1 MTEKSTNKRKKST
14 IWLSLSGVFLLLLS
28 GLLLLPSLLS
38 TGWAENKIKQ
48 AVNSR
53 IPGTI
58 NFDSLSLGWFD
69 GIRSRNLT
77 YDNRADGIMVKVE
90 EIATAKG
97 LLAIA
102 ANYKEIGE
110 ITVKTPTV
118 NLYLNENAV
127 PAGSALETSPDTP
140 LKVPEKTSLD
150 SKISRPDTP
159 AKKERTITVPPI
171 DGDLIVTGGA
181 VNGILPGNKKIKLL
195 KDLELKVRLAGHEN
209 LLDYQISFQSEDNL
223 GRVKG
228 TGAFTLPSANST
240 QPDEI
245 KSEGQLD
252 IEKWELTD
260 LLSILA
266 YGADIPS
273 GSGQLDGRVDISGST
288 STALQL
294 KGNLIIQNIKLQ
306 GGPLKTDTPSLDKVA
321 VTVDAK
327 QTAGI
332 LTLNHLTLTSS
343 LATVTASGRFESP
356 DKNEISGHV
365 EIDLENLFAQFP
377 GSLNLKEGTMVSSGK
392 VSVKARVGTSDGN
405 TDFDGSAR
413 LDSLQGTA
421 GDKKLI
427 WDKPFIFKAKGEKN
441 AEGLRL
447 DNFAIKSAFIN
458 GSGQGDFNHM
468 KIQLAADIGSALK
481 EVEKFI
487 QLEGWK
493 SSGKMDMNVQLEKKS
508 ETLISTTTDVNIT
521 NFVLQKDK
529 QKFHEKKI
537 SLQTSG
543 IVDIEKRSISLKPFE
558 LRTDGG
564 HIALPEL
571 LLSDWRNLPDGIK
584 GKGRVDLDL
593 GMLKPLLA
601 DMLKLHPETTVAGL
615 TAFDID
621 TDMVADTKD
630 KFIRLAADIG
640 PLEIAVKGKRPVSE
654 DSIRLVMDLKG
665 DILKQNFT
673 LNKLIFSS
681 GPASFS
687 ATGTVTPEKLERVLS
702 AEGSVE
708 LDLKAVSSHLKT
720 LSDLD
725 LQMTGSTQRPFTI
738 KAKSINGR
746 WAELQKQS
754 EITASFHADTI
765 RGYGLFIESLEVP
778 VRLAGALAELDIQG
792 TVNRGRMALNPAID
806 FTADIPVVA
815 ISENNNVLTGVGF
828 SENMSN
834 DLLAKIHPLFKGA
847 AVSEGGT
854 MDLALKHLKW
864 PLDKAGSHAAAFAGI
879 ITFNEVKLRAG
890 GFLTPLLNAMK
901 ANEREVTLG
910 DQPMEFVGENG
921 RITCSPLEIKTKE
934 HILLLSGSIGFD
946 QSLDYKAQIPVTR
959 DMVGSSM
966 YKYLEGTFITVPIGG
981 TVSKP
986 SLKKD
991 ILQAALKDL
1000 IKQAGKKQIND
1011 QAGKLLQNLFK

>member
-1 MTEKSTNKRKKST
+1 MTGKSTNKRKKSI
-14 IWLSLSGVFLLLLS
+14 IWLSLSGVLLLLLA
-28 GLLLLPSLLS
+28 GLFLLPSLLS
-38 TGWAENKIKQ
+38 TGWAETKIKQ

-58 NFDSLSLGWFD
+58 NFDTLSLGWFE
-69 GIRSRNLT
+69 GIRGRNIT
-77 YDNRADGIMVKVE
+77 YDNQADGIMVKVE

-97 LLAIA
+97 LLALA
-102 ANYKEIGE
+102 TNYKEIGE
-110 ITVKTPTV
+110 ITVKTPTI
-118 NLYLNENAV
+118 NLYLNEKAA
-127 PAGSALETSPDTP
+127 PTGSAAETSLDTSSKEPVKTSSSSSSSQPDTP
-140 LKVPEKTSLD
+140 V
-150 SKISRPDTP
+150 
-159 AKKERTITVPPI
+159 KKERPVTVPLI
-171 DGDLIVTGGA
+171 DGYLIVTGGT
-181 VNGILPGNKKIKLL
+181 VNGILSGNKKIPLL
-195 KDLELKVRLAGHEN
+195 KDLALKVRLAGHEN

-228 TGAFTLPSANST
+228 AGSFTLPSSDSA

-245 KSEGQLD
+245 KSEAQLD

-266 YGADIPS
+266 YSADMPS
-273 GSGQLDGRVDISGST
+273 GSGELNGRVDISGST

-294 KGNLIIQNIKLQ
+294 KGKLIVQNIKLQ
-306 GGPLKTDTPSLDKVA
+306 GGPLKTDTPSLKKVA

-332 LTLNHLTLTSS
+332 LTLNHLALTSP
-343 LATVTASGRFESP
+343 LATATASGKIESP
-356 DKNEISGHV
+356 DKKEISGHV
-365 EIDLENLFAQFP
+365 EIDLANLFAQFP
-377 GSLNLKEGTMVSSGK
+377 DSLSLKEGTMVSSGK
-392 VSVKARVGTSDGN
+392 ASMKAKVGISGGS

-421 GDKKLI
+421 GDQKLI
-427 WDKPFIFKAKGEKN
+427 WDKPLIFEAKGEQN
-441 AEGLRL
+441 ANGLRL
-447 DNFAIKSAFIN
+447 DNFKVKSSFIN

-468 KIQLAADIGSALK
+468 KIQLAADIGLALK

-493 SSGKMDMNVQLEKKS
+493 SSGKMDLNVQLEKKS
-508 ETLISTTTDVNIT
+508 ETLISTTADVNIT

-529 QKFHEKKI
+529 QKFQEKKI

-543 IVDIEKRSISLKPFE
+543 TVNLEKRSISLKPFD
-558 LRTDGG
+558 LRTAGG
-564 HIALPEL
+564 RIALPEM
-571 LLSDWRNLPDGIK
+571 LLSDWRNIPSGIK
-584 GKGRVDLDL
+584 GKGSIDLDL
-593 GMLKPLLA
+593 AMLKPLLA
-601 DMLKLHPETTVAGL
+601 DMLKLRPGTTVSGL
-615 TAFDID
+615 TVFQID
-621 TDMVADTKD
+621 TDMTADTKQ
-630 KFIRLAADIG
+630 KFIRLEGDIG
-640 PLEIAVKGKRPVSE
+640 PFEIAIKGRKPISE
-654 DSIRLVMDLKG
+654 DSIRLAMDLKG
-665 DILKQNFT
+665 DVLKQNFT
-673 LNKLIFSS
+673 LNKLSFSS
-681 GPASFS
+681 VPVSFN

-702 AEGSVE
+702 AEGSVD

-720 LSDLD
+720 MSDLD
-725 LQMTGSTQRPFTI
+725 LEITGSTQRPFTI

-746 WAELQKQS
+746 WVELQKHS

-778 VRLAGALAELDIQG
+778 VRLASALAEIDIQG
-792 TVNRGRMALNPAID
+792 TVNRGKLALNPAID
-806 FTADIPVVA
+806 FTNDTPVVV
-815 ISENNNVLTGVGF
+815 IPENSHVLTGVGF
-828 SENMSN
+828 SEDMSN
-834 DLLAKIHPLFKGA
+834 DLLAKINPLFKGA

-854 MDLALKHLKW
+854 MDMALNHFKW
-864 PLDKAGSHAAAFAGI
+864 PLDESESKSAAFAGS
-879 ITFNEVKLRAG
+879 ITFNNVKLRAG
-890 GFLTPLLNAMK
+890 GLLTPLLNAMK
-901 ANEREVTLG
+901 ANEREVALG

-934 HILLLSGSIGFD
+934 HTLLLSGSIGFD
-946 QSLDYKAQIPVTR
+946 QSLDYKAQIPVTK

-966 YKYLEGTFITVPIGG
+966 YKYLKGTFISVPIGG

-991 ILQAALKDL
+991 IIQDALKDL